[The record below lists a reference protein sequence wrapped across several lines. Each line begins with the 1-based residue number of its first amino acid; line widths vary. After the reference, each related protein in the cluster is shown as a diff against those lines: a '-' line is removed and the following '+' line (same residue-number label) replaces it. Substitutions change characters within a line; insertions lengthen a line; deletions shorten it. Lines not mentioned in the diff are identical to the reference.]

1 MNIDIN
7 TNKTFL
13 DPTYRACRAAGM
25 TAREALE
32 RSHYVQQIRRDFA
45 MYFPADSKYWAG
57 EEAWAMDTP
66 EGRYEVSYRTDP
78 DASTDDADCYSAED
92 IEALKNDRWWFFQV
106 SAVFIAKDGRIGYG
120 GIGGVDAGDHFR
132 TPEYPLDT
140 DEQIFAVA
148 IDYYKIHEQARD
160 EALAQPAVSRHGS
173 FPSGSEAGALKC
185 ETIDTVTGDPI
196 VASVYSNTHDADTTF
211 PAWGQLDMAGLK
223 VTLNRSMIDG
233 KLLIQV
239 INDEFETPIDVRI
252 DVQDATI
259 WEGQA

>member
-1 MNIDIN
+1 MNIDTN

-25 TAREALE
+25 TAKEALE

-57 EEAWAMDTP
+57 EEAWAMETP
-66 EGRYEVSYRTDP
+66 EGRYEVSYSVDP
-78 DASTDDADCYSAED
+78 DASSDDADCYSAED
-92 IEALKNDRWWFFQV
+92 IEALKDDRWWFFQV

-160 EALAQPAVSRHGS
+160 EALAQPAVVPDSDPEMASYDPMNALGA
-173 FPSGSEAGALKC
+173 AGYIWQFDLDECAMVFMK
-185 ETIDTVTGDPI
+185 DGAHMTGDPLPGGAG
-196 VASVYSNTHDADTTF
+196 VNLCLQNSFTNETLTADYAT
-211 PAWGQLDMAGLK
+211 A
-223 VTLNRSMIDG
+223 
-233 KLLIQV
+233 
-239 INDEFETPIDVRI
+239 DEFVAAFTRTFDRLFAE
-252 DVQDATI
+252 
-259 WEGQA
+259 WNEE